1 MRLWH
6 SRFGFMGTPM
16 RTLLAAAVTISI
28 LALSG
33 CARAQSDED
42 DPMSSETFAAM
53 EMRNI
58 GPAFMSGRI
67 ADIDIHPTRP
77 STWYVSV
84 GSGGVWRTDNAGT
97 TWTPLFDEQSVYSIG
112 ALTLDPSNPEIVWV
126 GTGEN
131 VGGRHVGWGDGI
143 YRSGDGGASW
153 VNMGLPT
160 SEHISQIIVHPD
172 DSDTVWV
179 ASQGP
184 LWSSG
189 GERGIFKTTDG
200 GETWSNTLEIDE
212 WTGATDLMIDPRNPD
227 RLYAATWQRHRTIAS
242 YIGGGPGTGIYR
254 SEDGGE
260 TWVRLE
266 GGLPTGN
273 LGKTG
278 LTISPQNPDVIY
290 AAIEQERRE
299 GGVWRSED
307 RGNSWEKMSD
317 AVGGGTGP
325 HYYQELFASPH
336 HFDHIV
342 MASNTSQVSQDG
354 GRTWQAMNNEY
365 KHVDDHAVAFR
376 ADDPDFIL
384 VGSDGGLYES
394 LDGMQSWRFISNLP
408 VTQFY
413 KIALDDAEPFYSVY
427 GGTQD
432 NSTQIGASR
441 TLNRHGI
448 QNSDWEIAVFA
459 DGHQPATEPGN
470 PDIAY
475 GQWQQGNLVRYDRTN
490 GEVVYIQPQP
500 APGEPAER
508 HNWDAPILVS
518 SHSPTRLYHGSQRLW
533 RSDDRGDTWT
543 TLSGDLTRDQNRMHQ
558 PLMGRQWS
566 WEASWDVYAM
576 SNFNTITSIAE
587 SPINENVLYVG
598 TDDGLIQI
606 TRDGGAS
613 WQRIESGSLP
623 GVPDTAYVNDIKAD
637 LFDEDTVYIALD
649 NHKHG
654 DYTPY
659 LLVSTNG
666 GRSWRSITSDLP
678 ENHIAWRIVQ
688 DHVNPELLFLGTEFG
703 VYFSVDRG
711 EQWVELTGGSPT
723 IAYRDLAIH
732 RRENDLVA
740 GSFGRGIF
748 VLDDFAPL
756 RDITPEALEAEA
768 FLFESRDAWWYM
780 EEHPL
785 GFDAG
790 GSFGHN
796 HYRAE
801 NPPFGAVFTY
811 YLADSLQ
818 TLAEIRQA
826 AEAPLIEAG
835 DDTPFVG
842 FDAVEQERRESV
854 PEVWLTVSDAQGNVV
869 RRVPG
874 EISAGLHRVAWDL
887 RYPPTD
893 AVTQVP
899 ADPADTPNG
908 YMVAP
913 GTYTVTLSQ
922 RVRGETRELAAPRSF
937 NVVPLRDGALEGA
950 TTDEVAAFWE
960 RLARL
965 QGQVSAA
972 NATLTQLETRFG
984 VLSTA
989 IDRSRTAPGTL
1000 DDQWLALRTEAYEIE
1015 ELLNGNQSGGIYGP
1029 QEETVGSRIGFVAT
1043 GTAFSTYGPTPS
1055 HIEHLG
1061 YAEDAFAG
1069 IRERLN
1075 TLVGTSLPEFEAAL
1089 TNVGAPLRP
1098 AGGASRLPPL

>member
-1 MRLWH
+1 MRL
-6 SRFGFMGTPM
+6 
-16 RTLLAAAVTISI
+16 LLTAAVTISI
-28 LALSG
+28 FALSG

-112 ALTLDPSNPEIVWV
+112 SLALDPSNPEIVWV

-143 YRSGDGGASW
+143 YRSGDGGATW

-160 SEHISQIIVHPD
+160 SEHISQIIIHPD
-172 DSDTVWV
+172 DSNTVWV

-189 GERGIFKTTDG
+189 GERGVFKTTDG
-200 GETWSNTLEIDE
+200 GATWSNTLEIDE
-212 WTGATDLMIDPRNPD
+212 WTGATDLMIDPRDPD

-260 TWVRLE
+260 TWNRLE

-299 GGVWRSED
+299 GGVWRSDD
-307 RGNSWEKMSD
+307 RGNSWEQMSD

-413 KIALDDAEPFYSVY
+413 KIAVDDSEPFYSVY

-566 WEASWDVYAM
+566 WEANWDVYAM

-587 SPINENVLYVG
+587 SPLNEDVLYVG

-606 TRDGGAS
+606 TQDGGAS
-613 WQRIESGSLP
+613 WQEIEAGSLP

-637 LFDEDTVYIALD
+637 LFDENTVYIALD

-659 LLVSTNG
+659 LFVSTNG

-703 VYFSVDRG
+703 IYFSVDSG
-711 EQWVELTGGSPT
+711 DHWVELTGGSPT

-756 RDITPEALEAEA
+756 RDITAEALDSEAL
-768 FLFESRDAWWYM
+768 LFESRDAWWYM

-785 GFDAG
+785 GFDEG

-796 HYRAE
+796 HFRAE

-811 YLADSLQ
+811 FLSDGLQ
-818 TLAEIRQA
+818 TMAEIRQE
-826 AEAPLIEAG
+826 AETPLIEAG

-842 FDAVEQERRESV
+842 FDAVEQERREST
-854 PEVWLTVSDAQGNVV
+854 PEIWLTVSDAQGNVV

-874 EISAGLHRVAWDL
+874 EITSGLHRVAWDL
-887 RYPPTD
+887 RYPSTN

-899 ADPADTPNG
+899 ADPSETPTG

-922 RVRGETRELAAPRSF
+922 RVRGETRELAAPRTF
-937 NVVPLRDGALEGA
+937 NVVRLRDGALEGA
-950 TTDEVAAFWE
+950 AAEETVAFWE

-989 IDRSRTAPGTL
+989 IDRSRTTPGTL
-1000 DDQWLALRTEAYEIE
+1000 DDQWQALRTEAYELE

-1029 QEETVGSRIGFVAT
+1029 QEETVGNRIGFVET
-1043 GTAFSTYGPTPS
+1043 GTAYSTYGPTPS
-1055 HIEHLG
+1055 HIEQLG

-1075 TLVGTSLPEFEAAL
+1075 TLVGTSLPEFEAEL
-1089 TNVGAPLRP
+1089 TNAGAPLRP